1 MNDRLKALIEHI
13 HTRSVAS
20 SERLLVAIAGVP
32 AVGKTTLARQL
43 AQALPNCSRVSMD
56 GFHLDNQILKD
67 LDLIDRKGA
76 PETFD
81 LDGFVALL
89 NRLKTRSAIYVPDFD
104 RATERSIN
112 CAQWIP
118 DHHDILVVEG
128 NYLLL
133 DETGWR
139 ELQSYWD
146 ISIFLTADL
155 SVIEQR
161 LIDRWL
167 SFGFSDQE
175 AHQKAHLN
183 DIPNA
188 KRILD
193 HALAADWVLQ
203 TDEPSTES
211 STSDASR
218 PFGNH
223 NIVKQ

>member
-1 MNDRLKALIEHI
+1 M
-13 HTRSVAS
+13 
-20 SERLLVAIAGVP
+20 
-32 AVGKTTLARQL
+32 
-43 AQALPNCSRVSMD
+43 
-56 GFHLDNQILKD
+56 
-67 LDLIDRKGA
+67 
-76 PETFD
+76 
-81 LDGFVALL
+81 
-89 NRLKTRSAIYVPDFD
+89 
-104 RATERSIN
+104 
-112 CAQWIP
+112 
-118 DHHDILVVEG
+118 VEA

-146 ISIFLTADL
+146 ISVFLTADL
-155 SVIEQR
+155 SIIEQR

-175 AHQKAHLN
+175 AHLN

>member
-1 MNDRLKALIEHI
+1 MD
-13 HTRSVAS
+13 S
-20 SERLLVAIAGVP
+20 S
-32 AVGKTTLARQL
+32 
-43 AQALPNCSRVSMD
+43 
-56 GFHLDNQILKD
+56 
-67 LDLIDRKGA
+67 
-76 PETFD
+76 
-81 LDGFVALL
+81 ALL

-146 ISIFLTADL
+146 ISVFLTADL

-203 TDEPSTES
+203 TDEPSAES
-211 STSDASR
+211 STSDAPR

>member
-1 MNDRLKALIEHI
+1 MHNILIVEATNHM
-13 HTRSVAS
+13 SD
-20 SERLLVAIAGVP
+20 
-32 AVGKTTLARQL
+32 
-43 AQALPNCSRVSMD
+43 RVSLPD
-56 GFHLDNQILKD
+56 IGQKLIPKSFPLRGSRHKTGDVDKFHRRRY
-67 LDLIDRKGA
+67 LIDRKGA

-146 ISIFLTADL
+146 ISVFLTADL

>member
-1 MNDRLKALIEHI
+1 LNNRIKALIDHI
-13 HTRSVAS
+13 QTRPTAP

-32 AVGKTTLARQL
+32 GVGKTTFARQL

-67 LDLIDRKGA
+67 MDLLDRKGA

-81 LDGFVALL
+81 LDGFAALL
-89 NRLKTRSAIYVPDFD
+89 NRLKARTEIYVPDFD
-104 RATERSIN
+104 RDTERSIN

-118 DHHDILVVEG
+118 GHHDTLVVEG

-146 ISIFLTADL
+146 VSVFLTADL
-155 SVIEQR
+155 SVIEER

-167 SFGFSDQE
+167 SFGFSDQQ
-175 AHQKAHLN
+175 AHHKAHLN

-193 HALAADWVLQ
+193 HALAADWVIQ
-203 TDEPSTES
+203 TDESSGES

-218 PFGNH
+218 AFGKH